1 MTDRTEEF
9 ILVRRVREAI
19 RGVGEQ
25 VQETTATEYRQIFER
40 MAGSGTLPEH
50 ASSRSD
56 YYRRRAA
63 LVYFTAVQARGVMR
77 VRDKAAYGSTAWQ
90 AAVNELTRIDKVL
103 GRYPPDPDRQ
113 HAENGGHCITWR
125 DVAVCRQGEPCKR
138 RSKRIG
144 IGALL
149 RREGWRDKLF
159 EHIDPRYKD
168 ALAVAILTGAR
179 PCEIER
185 GITIRR
191 HQAGLE
197 ITIGGAKVG
206 RDRGQPVR
214 TLLVSSDCAA
224 ISHLEAMLDGDNCK
238 VSTNAKRFSDAVAQ
252 ASERA
257 WPRMRLRVTPYTL
270 RHAVASSLKAA
281 HVDPVGIAEAL
292 GHRATRSA
300 QVYGQSCHGQRSL
313 VSIVGVCASAPVR
326 NTRRSPA
333 MFRMAL
339 PVEATPRIG

>member
-1 MTDRTEEF
+1 MTDRTQEF
-9 ILVRRVREAI
+9 MLVRRVREAI

-25 VQETTATEYRQIFER
+25 VQETTANEYRQIFER
-40 MAGSGTLPEH
+40 MAASGTLPEH
-50 ASSRSD
+50 ANSRSD

-63 LVYFTAVQARGVMR
+63 LMYVTTEQARGAMR
-77 VRDKAAYGSTAWQ
+77 DRDRSDYGSTAWQ
-90 AAVNELTRIDKVL
+90 AAVNELTRIDKIFE
-103 GRYPPDPDRQ
+103 RYPPDPDRQ
-113 HAENGGHCITWR
+113 HAENVGHCITWR
-125 DVAVCRQGEPCKR
+125 DVAACRESEPGKR
-138 RSKRIG
+138 HSKRIG

-149 RREGWRDKLF
+149 RRDGWRDKLF
-159 EHIDPRYKD
+159 ERIDPRYKD
-168 ALAVAILTGAR
+168 ALAVALLTGAR

-185 GITIRR
+185 GITVRR
-191 HQAGLE
+191 HEAGLE
-197 ITIGGAKVG
+197 ITIGGAKIG

-224 ISHLEAMLDGDNCK
+224 MSHLEAMLDGDCGK
-238 VSTNAKRFSDAVAQ
+238 VSTSAKRFSDAVAQ
-252 ASERA
+252 AALRA

-300 QVYGQSCHGQRSL
+300 QVYGQTCHGQRSL

-326 NTRRSPA
+326 DTRRSPTV
-333 MFRMAL
+333 FRMAL
-339 PVEATPRIG
+339 PSQTIPRIS